1 MYRPLLRSLFLSAL
15 SAAALTSCH
24 ISSRGVDF
32 SPLTDRFEPALDD
45 EVMLEGDTSSVSTPV
60 ATPPGVAFNAPAAA
74 DATAPIPEPKP
85 IAEPAPALATA
96 PATKGGAYVV
106 KAGDTLGAIARRHNS
121 TVAQLCTA
129 NGLQPT
135 STLQIGQ
142 KIVIPAAGAG
152 AAVAKA
158 AGKPAAPK
166 ATQPAKA
173 AKTKAGK
180 ASGKTHTVK
189 AGETLYAIA
198 RKNGVS
204 PAALM
209 QANKLTPQTAGKLSI
224 GTTLTIP
231 AK

>member
-1 MYRPLLRSLFLSAL
+1 MYRPLLRPLFLSAL

-24 ISSRGVDF
+24 VSSRGVDF

-60 ATPPGVAFNAPAAA
+60 ATPPGLAFNESAA
-74 DATAPIPEPKP
+74 APIPEPKP
-85 IAEPAPALATA
+85 IAEPAPALAAAPT
-96 PATKGGAYVV
+96 PATTGGAYVV

-121 TVAQLCTA
+121 TVAQLCAA
-129 NGLQPT
+129 NGLTPA

-142 KIVIPAAGAG
+142 KIAIPTAGAG
-152 AAVAKA
+152 AAVAKT
-158 AGKPAAPK
+158 AGKPAAK
-166 ATQPAKA
+166 APQPAKTT
-173 AKTKAGK
+173 KGKAGK
-180 ASGKTHTVK
+180 ASGKTHIVK
-189 AGETLYAIA
+189 AGDTLYAIA